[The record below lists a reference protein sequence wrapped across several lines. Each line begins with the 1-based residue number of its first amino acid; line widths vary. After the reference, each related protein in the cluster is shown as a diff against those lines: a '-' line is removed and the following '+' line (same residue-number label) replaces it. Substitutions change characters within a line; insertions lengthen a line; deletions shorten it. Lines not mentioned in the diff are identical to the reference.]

1 MYTSNSGRNVYN
13 DRSLVAPLLA
23 LISSLSWG
31 LADFLGGLA
40 SRRTRVVRVLPVS
53 YLSGAVVVTLF
64 SIFLIPGS
72 LNNDSFVY
80 GFFAAFFGVPAIAL
94 LYVALSRG
102 PMGIVSPIT
111 ALMAGFLPVITGLLR
126 GNQVSGIGYLGMGF
140 AALSVI
146 LVSQEQKSDTRQ
158 RITLS
163 TLFIC
168 LASGTLIGAYLTVL
182 GLAPSN
188 QGIWTSTVAR
198 WFGFIFVLGF
208 FLIRFKAISKDEIKN
223 PFPWRLAIVGGI
235 FDASANSI
243 YQIAT
248 QKGVLAIVAVLA
260 SLYPAATAVLARY
273 ILHERLKL
281 IQNIGVLLALAAAAC
296 LSLA

>member
-1 MYTSNSGRNVYN
+1 M
-13 DRSLVAPLLA
+13 APLLA
-23 LISSLSWG
+23 LISSLTWG

-40 SRRTRVVRVLPVS
+40 SRRTRIVRVLPIS
-53 YLSGAVVVTLF
+53 YLSGAIVVTIF
-64 SIFLIPGS
+64 SIFLIPGE
-72 LNNDSFVY
+72 LNSDSYLY

-111 ALMAGFLPVITGLLR
+111 ALMAGFVPVITGLLR
-126 GNQVSGIGYLGMGF
+126 GDSVSAIGYFGMAL

-146 LVSQEQKSDTRQ
+146 LVSQEQKSDQTQ
-158 RITLS
+158 RISLS
-163 TLFIC
+163 TLLIC
-168 LASGTLIGAYLTVL
+168 VASGTLIGSYLTVL

-188 QGIWTSTVAR
+188 QGIWTSTIAR
-198 WFGFIFVLGF
+198 WFGFLFVGAF
-208 FLIRFKAISKDEIKN
+208 FLLRLKAISKDEN
-223 PFPWRLAIVGGI
+223 SQPFPWTLAIIAGI
-235 FDASANSI
+235 FDASANGI

-273 ILHERLKL
+273 VLHERLRV
-281 IQNIGVLLALAAAAC
+281 IQNIGVVLALAAAAC
-296 LSLA
+296 LTMA

>member
-1 MYTSNSGRNVYN
+1 M
-13 DRSLVAPLLA
+13 APLLA
-23 LISSLSWG
+23 LISSLTWG

-40 SRRTRVVRVLPVS
+40 SRRTRIFRVLPVS
-53 YLSGAVVVTLF
+53 YLSGAIAVTFF
-64 SIFLIPGS
+64 SLFLIPGE
-72 LNNDSFVY
+72 LNSDSYLY
-80 GFFAAFFGVPAIAL
+80 GFFAALFGVPAIAL

-111 ALMAGFLPVITGLLR
+111 ALMAGFVPVVTGLIR
-126 GNQVSGIGYLGMGF
+126 GNQVSGLGYLGMAF

-146 LVSQEQKSDTRQ
+146 LVSQEQKSDTNQ
-158 RITLS
+158 RITVS
-163 TLFIC
+163 TLIVC
-168 LASGTLIGAYLTVL
+168 IVSGILIGSYLTVL

-188 QGIWTSTVAR
+188 QGIWTSTIAR
-198 WFGFIFVLGF
+198 WFGFIFVSIF
-208 FLIRFKAISKDEIKN
+208 FLIRMRSIASDEKKGA
-223 PFPWRLAIVGGI
+223 FPWALAIIAGI

-260 SLYPAATAVLARY
+260 SLYPAATAILARY

-281 IQNIGVLLALAAAAC
+281 IQNVGVILALAAAAC

>member
-1 MYTSNSGRNVYN
+1 M
-13 DRSLVAPLLA
+13 APLLA
-23 LISSLSWG
+23 LISSLTWG

-40 SRRTRVVRVLPVS
+40 SRRTRIVRVLPIS
-53 YLSGAVVVTLF
+53 YLSGAIVVTFF
-64 SIFLIPGS
+64 SIFLIPGE
-72 LNNDSFVY
+72 LNRDSYLY
-80 GFFAAFFGVPAIAL
+80 GFFAAFLGVPAIAL

-111 ALMAGFLPVITGLLR
+111 ALMAGFVPVITGLLR
-126 GNQVSGIGYLGMGF
+126 GNSVSAVGYFGMAL

-146 LVSQEQKSDTRQ
+146 LVSQEQKSDKAQ

-163 TLFIC
+163 TLLIC
-168 LASGTLIGAYLTVL
+168 VASGTLIGSYLTVL

-188 QGIWTSTVAR
+188 QGIWTSTIAR
-198 WFGFIFVLGF
+198 WFGFLFVGAF
-208 FLIRFKAISKDEIKN
+208 FLFRLKAISKDEN
-223 PFPWRLAIVGGI
+223 SQPFPWTLAIVAGI
-235 FDASANSI
+235 FDASANGI

-273 ILHERLKL
+273 VLHERLRV
-281 IQNIGVLLALAAAAC
+281 IQNIGVVLALAAAAC
-296 LSLA
+296 LTMA

>member
-1 MYTSNSGRNVYN
+1 M
-13 DRSLVAPLLA
+13 APLLA
-23 LISSLSWG
+23 LISSLTWG

-40 SRRTRVVRVLPVS
+40 SRRTRIVRVLPVS
-53 YLSGAVVVTLF
+53 YLSGAIVVTFF
-64 SIFLIPGS
+64 SIFLIPGE
-72 LNNDSFVY
+72 LNSDSYLY

-111 ALMAGFLPVITGLLR
+111 ALMAGFVPVITGLLR
-126 GNQVSGIGYLGMGF
+126 GDSVSAIGYFGMAL

-146 LVSQEQKSDTRQ
+146 LVSQERKSDQAQ
-158 RITLS
+158 RISLS
-163 TLFIC
+163 TLLIC
-168 LASGTLIGAYLTVL
+168 VASGTLIGSYLTVL

-188 QGIWTSTVAR
+188 QGIWTSTIAR
-198 WFGFIFVLGF
+198 WFGFLFVGAF
-208 FLIRFKAISKDEIKN
+208 FLLRLKGISKDEN
-223 PFPWRLAIVGGI
+223 SQPFPWTLAIVAGI
-235 FDASANSI
+235 FDASANGI

-273 ILHERLKL
+273 VLHERLRV
-281 IQNIGVLLALAAAAC
+281 IQNIGVVLALAAAAC
-296 LSLA
+296 LTMA

>member
-1 MYTSNSGRNVYN
+1 MWHSKKITVV
-13 DRSLVAPLLA
+13 DRSLVGPLLA
-23 LISSLSWG
+23 LISSITWG

-40 SRRTRVVRVLPVS
+40 SRRTRIVRVLPIS
-53 YLSGAVVVTLF
+53 YLSGAVVVTFF
-64 SIFLIPGS
+64 SIFLIPGE
-72 LNNDSFVY
+72 LNSDSYLY

-111 ALMAGFLPVITGLLR
+111 ALMAAFVPVITGLLR
-126 GNQVSGIGYLGMGF
+126 GDQVSGIGYFGMAL

-146 LVSQEQKSDTRQ
+146 LVSQEQKSESAQ
-158 RITLS
+158 PITLS
-163 TLFIC
+163 TLLIC
-168 LASGTLIGAYLTVL
+168 VASGTLIGAYLTVL

-198 WFGFIFVLGF
+198 WFGFIFVGVF
-208 FLIRFKAISKDEIKN
+208 FLIRLKAISKDEKTQ
-223 PFPWRLAIVGGI
+223 PCPWALAIVAGI
-235 FDASANSI
+235 FDASANGI

-260 SLYPAATAVLARY
+260 SLYPAATALLARI
-273 ILHERLKL
+273 ILNERLRL
-281 IQNIGVLLALAAAAC
+281 IQNVGVVLALAAAAC
-296 LSLA
+296 LTLA

>member
-1 MYTSNSGRNVYN
+1 M
-13 DRSLVAPLLA
+13 APLLA
-23 LISSLSWG
+23 LISSLTWG

-40 SRRTRVVRVLPVS
+40 SRRTRIVRVLPVS
-53 YLSGAVVVTLF
+53 YLSGAIVVTFF
-64 SIFLIPGS
+64 SIFLIPGE
-72 LNNDSFVY
+72 LNSDSYLY

-111 ALMAGFLPVITGLLR
+111 ALMAGFVPVITGLLR
-126 GNQVSGIGYLGMGF
+126 GDSVSAIGYFGMAL

-146 LVSQEQKSDTRQ
+146 LVSQEQKSDQAQ
-158 RITLS
+158 RISLS
-163 TLFIC
+163 TLLIC
-168 LASGTLIGAYLTVL
+168 VASGTLIGSYLTVL

-188 QGIWTSTVAR
+188 QGIWTSTIAR
-198 WFGFIFVLGF
+198 WFGFLFVGAF
-208 FLIRFKAISKDEIKN
+208 FLLRLKAISKDEN
-223 PFPWRLAIVGGI
+223 SQPFPWTLAIVAGI
-235 FDASANSI
+235 FDASANGI

-273 ILHERLKL
+273 VLHERLRV
-281 IQNIGVLLALAAAAC
+281 IQNIGVVLALAAAAC
-296 LSLA
+296 LTMA

>member
-1 MYTSNSGRNVYN
+1 M
-13 DRSLVAPLLA
+13 APLLA
-23 LISSLSWG
+23 LISSLTWG

-40 SRRTRVVRVLPVS
+40 SRRTRIVRVLPVS
-53 YLSGAVVVTLF
+53 YLSGAIVVTFF
-64 SIFLIPGS
+64 SIFLIPGE
-72 LNNDSFVY
+72 LNSDSYLY

-111 ALMAGFLPVITGLLR
+111 ALMAGFVPVITGLLR
-126 GNQVSGIGYLGMGF
+126 GDSVSAIGYFGMAL

-146 LVSQEQKSDTRQ
+146 LVSQERKSDQAQ
-158 RITLS
+158 RISLS
-163 TLFIC
+163 TLLIC
-168 LASGTLIGAYLTVL
+168 VASGTLIGSYLTVL

-188 QGIWTSTVAR
+188 QGIWTSTIAR
-198 WFGFIFVLGF
+198 WFGFLFVGAF
-208 FLIRFKAISKDEIKN
+208 FLLRLKAISKDEN
-223 PFPWRLAIVGGI
+223 SQPFPWTLAIVARI
-235 FDASANSI
+235 FDASANGI

-273 ILHERLKL
+273 VLHERLRV
-281 IQNIGVLLALAAAAC
+281 IQNIGVVLALAAAAC
-296 LSLA
+296 LTMA

>member
-1 MYTSNSGRNVYN
+1 M
-13 DRSLVAPLLA
+13 APLLA
-23 LISSLSWG
+23 LISSLTWG

-40 SRRTRVVRVLPVS
+40 SRRTRIVRVLPIS
-53 YLSGAVVVTLF
+53 YLSGAIVVTFF
-64 SIFLIPGS
+64 SIFLIPGE
-72 LNNDSFVY
+72 LNSDSYLY

-111 ALMAGFLPVITGLLR
+111 ALMAGFVPVITGLLR
-126 GNQVSGIGYLGMGF
+126 GDSVSAIGYFGMAL

-146 LVSQEQKSDTRQ
+146 LVSQEQKSDQAQ
-158 RITLS
+158 RISLS
-163 TLFIC
+163 TLLIC
-168 LASGTLIGAYLTVL
+168 VASGTLIGSYLTVL

-188 QGIWTSTVAR
+188 QGIWTSTIAR
-198 WFGFIFVLGF
+198 WFGFLFVGAF
-208 FLIRFKAISKDEIKN
+208 FLLRLKGISKDEN
-223 PFPWRLAIVGGI
+223 SQPFPWTLAIVAGI
-235 FDASANSI
+235 FDASANGI

-273 ILHERLKL
+273 VLHERLRV
-281 IQNIGVLLALAAAAC
+281 IQNIGVVLALAAAAC
-296 LSLA
+296 LTMA

>member
-1 MYTSNSGRNVYN
+1 M
-13 DRSLVAPLLA
+13 APLLA
-23 LISSLSWG
+23 LISSLTWG

-40 SRRTRVVRVLPVS
+40 SRRTRIFRVLPVS
-53 YLSGAVVVTLF
+53 YLSGAIAVTFF
-64 SIFLIPGS
+64 SLFLIPGE
-72 LNNDSFVY
+72 LNSDSYLY
-80 GFFAAFFGVPAIAL
+80 GFFAALFGVPAIAL

-111 ALMAGFLPVITGLLR
+111 ALMAGFVPVVTGLIR
-126 GNQVSGIGYLGMGF
+126 GNQVSGLGYLGMAF

-146 LVSQEQKSDTRQ
+146 LVSQEQKSDTNR
-158 RITLS
+158 RITVS
-163 TLFIC
+163 TLIVC
-168 LASGTLIGAYLTVL
+168 IVSGILIGSYLTVL

-188 QGIWTSTVAR
+188 QGIWTSTIAR
-198 WFGFIFVLGF
+198 WFGFIFVSIF
-208 FLIRFKAISKDEIKN
+208 FLIRMRSIASDEKKGA
-223 PFPWRLAIVGGI
+223 FPWALAIIAGI

-260 SLYPAATAVLARY
+260 SLYPAATAILARY

-281 IQNIGVLLALAAAAC
+281 IQNVGVIFALAAAAC

>member
-1 MYTSNSGRNVYN
+1 
-13 DRSLVAPLLA
+13 VAPLLA
-23 LISSLSWG
+23 LISSLTWG

-40 SRRTRVVRVLPVS
+40 SRRTRIVRVLPVS
-53 YLSGAVVVTLF
+53 YLSGAIVVTFF
-64 SIFLIPGS
+64 SIFLIPGE
-72 LNNDSFVY
+72 LNSDSYLY

-111 ALMAGFLPVITGLLR
+111 ALMAGFVPVITGLLR
-126 GNQVSGIGYLGMGF
+126 GDSVSAIGYFGMAL

-146 LVSQEQKSDTRQ
+146 LVSQERKSDQAQ
-158 RITLS
+158 RISLS
-163 TLFIC
+163 TLLIC
-168 LASGTLIGAYLTVL
+168 VASGTLIGSYLTVL

-188 QGIWTSTVAR
+188 QGIWTSTIAR
-198 WFGFIFVLGF
+198 WFGFLFVGAF
-208 FLIRFKAISKDEIKN
+208 FLLRLKGISKDEN
-223 PFPWRLAIVGGI
+223 SQPFPWTLAIVAGI
-235 FDASANSI
+235 FDASANGI

-273 ILHERLKL
+273 VLHERLRV
-281 IQNIGVLLALAAAAC
+281 IQNIGVVLALAAAAC
-296 LSLA
+296 LTMA

>member
-1 MYTSNSGRNVYN
+1 M
-13 DRSLVAPLLA
+13 APLLA
-23 LISSLSWG
+23 LISSLTWG

-40 SRRTRVVRVLPVS
+40 SRRTRIVRVLPVS
-53 YLSGAVVVTLF
+53 YLSGAIVVTFF
-64 SIFLIPGS
+64 SIFLIPGE
-72 LNNDSFVY
+72 LNSDSYLY

-111 ALMAGFLPVITGLLR
+111 ALMAGFVPVITGLLR
-126 GNQVSGIGYLGMGF
+126 GDSVSAIGYFGMAL

-146 LVSQEQKSDTRQ
+146 LVSQERKSDQAQ
-158 RITLS
+158 RISLS
-163 TLFIC
+163 TLLIC
-168 LASGTLIGAYLTVL
+168 VASGTLIGSYLTVL

-188 QGIWTSTVAR
+188 QGIWTSTIAR
-198 WFGFIFVLGF
+198 WFGFLFVGAF
-208 FLIRFKAISKDEIKN
+208 FLLRLKAISKDEN
-223 PFPWRLAIVGGI
+223 SQPFPWTLAIVAGI
-235 FDASANSI
+235 FDASANGI

-273 ILHERLKL
+273 VLHERLRV
-281 IQNIGVLLALAAAAC
+281 IQNIGVVLALAAAAC
-296 LSLA
+296 LTMA

>member
-1 MYTSNSGRNVYN
+1 MG
-13 DRSLVAPLLA
+13 PLLA
-23 LISSLSWG
+23 LISSLTWG

-40 SRRTRVVRVLPVS
+40 SRRTRIVRVLPIS
-53 YLSGAVVVTLF
+53 YLSGAIVVTFF
-64 SIFLIPGS
+64 SIFLIPGN
-72 LNNDSFVY
+72 LNGDSYLY

-111 ALMAGFLPVITGLLR
+111 ALMAGFVPVITGLLR
-126 GNQVSGIGYLGMGF
+126 GDQVSSIGYFGMAL
-140 AALSVI
+140 AAVSVI

-163 TLFIC
+163 TLLIC
-168 LASGTLIGAYLTVL
+168 VASGTLIGSYLTVL

-188 QGIWTSTVAR
+188 QGIWTSTIAR
-198 WFGFIFVLGF
+198 WFGFIFVGMF
-208 FLIRFKAISKDEIKN
+208 FLIRLKSISQDEQSQ
-223 PFPWRLAIVGGI
+223 PFPWMLAIVAGI
-235 FDASANSI
+235 FDASANGI

-260 SLYPAATAVLARY
+260 SLYPAATALLARY
-273 ILHERLKL
+273 ILHERLRM
-281 IQNIGVLLALAAAAC
+281 IQNIGVVLALAAAAC
-296 LSLA
+296 LTMA

>member
-1 MYTSNSGRNVYN
+1 
-13 DRSLVAPLLA
+13 VAPLLA
-23 LISSLSWG
+23 LISSLTWG

-40 SRRTRVVRVLPVS
+40 SRRTRIVRVLPVS
-53 YLSGAVVVTLF
+53 YLSGAIVVTFF
-64 SIFLIPGS
+64 SIFLIPGE
-72 LNNDSFVY
+72 LNSDSYLY

-111 ALMAGFLPVITGLLR
+111 ALMAGFVPVITGLLR
-126 GNQVSGIGYLGMGF
+126 GDSVSAIGYFGMAL

-146 LVSQEQKSDTRQ
+146 LVSQERKSDQAQ
-158 RITLS
+158 RISPS
-163 TLFIC
+163 TLLIC
-168 LASGTLIGAYLTVL
+168 VASGTLIGSYLTVL

-188 QGIWTSTVAR
+188 QGIWTSTIAR
-198 WFGFIFVLGF
+198 WFGFLFVGAF
-208 FLIRFKAISKDEIKN
+208 FLLRLKGISKDEN
-223 PFPWRLAIVGGI
+223 SQPFPWTLAIVAGI
-235 FDASANSI
+235 FDASANGI

-273 ILHERLKL
+273 VLHERLRV
-281 IQNIGVLLALAAAAC
+281 IQNIGVVLALAAAAC
-296 LSLA
+296 LTMA

>member
-1 MYTSNSGRNVYN
+1 M
-13 DRSLVAPLLA
+13 APLLA
-23 LISSLSWG
+23 LISSLTWG

-40 SRRTRVVRVLPVS
+40 SRRTRIVRVLPVS
-53 YLSGAVVVTLF
+53 YLSGAIVVTFF
-64 SIFLIPGS
+64 SIFLIPGE
-72 LNNDSFVY
+72 LNSDSYFY

-111 ALMAGFLPVITGLLR
+111 ALMAGFVPVITGLLR
-126 GNQVSGIGYLGMGF
+126 GDSVSAIGYFGMAL

-146 LVSQEQKSDTRQ
+146 LVSQERKSDQAQ
-158 RITLS
+158 RISLS
-163 TLFIC
+163 TLLIC
-168 LASGTLIGAYLTVL
+168 VASGTLIGSYLTVL

-188 QGIWTSTVAR
+188 QGIWTSTIAR
-198 WFGFIFVLGF
+198 WFGFLFVGAF
-208 FLIRFKAISKDEIKN
+208 FLLRLKAISKNEN
-223 PFPWRLAIVGGI
+223 SQPFPWTLAIVAGI
-235 FDASANSI
+235 FDASANGI

-273 ILHERLKL
+273 VLHERLRV
-281 IQNIGVLLALAAAAC
+281 IQNIGVVLALAAAAC
-296 LSLA
+296 LTMA

>member
-1 MYTSNSGRNVYN
+1 M
-13 DRSLVAPLLA
+13 APLLA
-23 LISSLSWG
+23 LISSLTWG

-40 SRRTRVVRVLPVS
+40 SRRTRIIRVLPVS
-53 YLSGAVVVTLF
+53 YLSGAIVVTFF
-64 SIFLIPGS
+64 SIFLIPGE
-72 LNNDSFVY
+72 LNSDSYLY

-111 ALMAGFLPVITGLLR
+111 ALMAGFVPVITGLLR
-126 GNQVSGIGYLGMGF
+126 GDSVSAIGYFGMAL

-146 LVSQEQKSDTRQ
+146 LVSQERKSDQAQ
-158 RITLS
+158 RISLS
-163 TLFIC
+163 TLLIC
-168 LASGTLIGAYLTVL
+168 VASGTLIGSYLTVL

-188 QGIWTSTVAR
+188 QGIWTSTIAR
-198 WFGFIFVLGF
+198 WFGFLFVGAF
-208 FLIRFKAISKDEIKN
+208 FLLRLKGISKDEN
-223 PFPWRLAIVGGI
+223 SQPFPWTLAIVAGI
-235 FDASANSI
+235 FDASANGI

-273 ILHERLKL
+273 VLHERLRV
-281 IQNIGVLLALAAAAC
+281 IQNIGVVLALAAAAC
-296 LSLA
+296 LTMA

>member
-1 MYTSNSGRNVYN
+1 M
-13 DRSLVAPLLA
+13 APLLA
-23 LISSLSWG
+23 LISSLTWG

-40 SRRTRVVRVLPVS
+40 SRRTRIVRVLPIS
-53 YLSGAVVVTLF
+53 YLSGAVVVTFF
-64 SIFLIPGS
+64 SIFLIPGE
-72 LNNDSFVY
+72 LNSDSYLY

-111 ALMAGFLPVITGLLR
+111 ALMAGFVPVITGLLR
-126 GNQVSGIGYLGMGF
+126 GDSVSAIGYFGMAL

-146 LVSQEQKSDTRQ
+146 LVSQERKSDQAQ
-158 RITLS
+158 RISLS
-163 TLFIC
+163 TLLIC
-168 LASGTLIGAYLTVL
+168 VASGTLIGSYLTVL

-188 QGIWTSTVAR
+188 QGIWTSTIAR
-198 WFGFIFVLGF
+198 WFGFLFVGAF
-208 FLIRFKAISKDEIKN
+208 FLLRLKAISKDEN
-223 PFPWRLAIVGGI
+223 SQPFPWTLAIVAGI
-235 FDASANSI
+235 FDASANGI

-273 ILHERLKL
+273 VLHERLRV
-281 IQNIGVLLALAAAAC
+281 IQNIGVVLALAAAAC
-296 LSLA
+296 LTMA

>member
-1 MYTSNSGRNVYN
+1 M
-13 DRSLVAPLLA
+13 APLLA
-23 LISSLSWG
+23 LISSLAWG

-40 SRRTRVVRVLPVS
+40 SRRTRIVRVLPVS
-53 YLSGAVVVTLF
+53 YLSGAIVVTFF
-64 SIFLIPGS
+64 SIFLIPGE
-72 LNNDSFVY
+72 LNSDSYLY

-111 ALMAGFLPVITGLLR
+111 ALMAGFVPVITGLLR
-126 GNQVSGIGYLGMGF
+126 GDSVSAIGYFGMAL

-146 LVSQEQKSDTRQ
+146 LVSQERKSDQAQ
-158 RITLS
+158 RISLS
-163 TLFIC
+163 TLLIC
-168 LASGTLIGAYLTVL
+168 VASGTLIGSYLTVL

-188 QGIWTSTVAR
+188 QGIWTSTIAR
-198 WFGFIFVLGF
+198 WFGFLFVGAF
-208 FLIRFKAISKDEIKN
+208 FLLRLKAISKDEN
-223 PFPWRLAIVGGI
+223 SQPFPWTLAIVAGI
-235 FDASANSI
+235 FDASANGI

-273 ILHERLKL
+273 VLHERLRV
-281 IQNIGVLLALAAAAC
+281 IQNIGVVLALAAAAC
-296 LSLA
+296 LTMA